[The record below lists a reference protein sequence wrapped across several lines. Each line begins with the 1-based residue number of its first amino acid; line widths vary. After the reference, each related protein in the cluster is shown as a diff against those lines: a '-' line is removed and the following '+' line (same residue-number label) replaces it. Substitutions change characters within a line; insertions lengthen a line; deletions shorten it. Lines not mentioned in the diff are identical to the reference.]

1 MAMAQ
6 EPVSTLQTTPH
17 RIPRAVIDAAQ
28 DAAGEALIAFV
39 VALTRA
45 VLAADVSDDERDLLF
60 RTFAYDAAGAL
71 KPIAR
76 MMRVVPGVADVLPA
90 QLREVMS
97 EARGAYGMEIIDDAT
112 LPMFAEVTPAPQPST
127 PLALAAPLT
136 NEKGPDH
143 HKLHEMARAAR
154 VFEESSNG
162 PNVPPISDE
171 MLLRASVAYAM
182 LKRRGMIA
190 SMTDQLDEQHAIAL
204 IAANFSDVPAST
216 PHRAALFAMKLD
228 EELRG

>member
-6 EPVSTLQTTPH
+6 DPVSTLQTTPH

-60 RTFAYDAAGAL
+60 RTFATDAAGAL

-76 MMRVVPGVADVLPA
+76 MMRVVPGVADVLPE

-112 LPMFAEVTPAPQPST
+112 LPMFAEPTPAPQPSAS
-127 PLALAAPLT
+127 LALAAPLS
-136 NEKGPDH
+136 NEKTPRYQ
-143 HKLHEMARAAR
+143 KVHELARAAR
-154 VFEESSNG
+154 DFDEASNG
-162 PNVPPISDE
+162 DTGFPDA
-171 MLLRASVAYAM
+171 MFLRAAVTYYM
-182 LKRRGMIA
+182 LQRRGML
-190 SMTDQLDEQHAIAL
+190 SPTLDKLGEQHAVAL
-204 IAANFSDVPAST
+204 IAGNFADNPPST
-216 PHRAALFAMKLD
+216 PHRAAIFGLNLD
-228 EELRG
+228 EAARG

>member
-1 MAMAQ
+1 MTMAQ
-6 EPVSTLQTTPH
+6 DPVSTLQTTPH

-76 MMRVVPGVADVLPA
+76 TMCVVPGVADVLPA

-112 LPMFAEVTPAPQPST
+112 LPMFAEVTPVPRPSL
-127 PLALAAPLT
+127 PLALAAPLN
-136 NEKGPDH
+136 NEKAPDQ
-143 HKLHEMARAAR
+143 HKLRELARAAR
-154 VFEESSNG
+154 SFDAHANG
-162 PNVPPISDE
+162 PDATPTPDAIW
-171 MLLRASVAYAM
+171 LRAAVAYGM
-182 LKRRGMIA
+182 LKRRGML
-190 SMTDQLDEQHAIAL
+190 SPTLDTLGEQHAITI
-204 IAANFSDVPAST
+204 IANNFADDPPST
-216 PHRAALFAMKLD
+216 RHRAAIFAMKLD
-228 EELRG
+228 EAPRG